1 MQFDGSRFGKTFVS
15 RYPWRAIRPAS
26 FSDDEA
32 RLAGMLQPKGWV
44 VPNAPIFDRIATPF
58 RILTAL
64 FQFVRIYP
72 GLMRADISVRNK
84 SLEELLT
91 TLGIELHVKGMENI
105 PPHGGLFMW
114 NQTSHLDHLILAAA
128 LPVPVRSLYNIEVSR
143 LPFYG
148 KLLRD
153 SGHYLVNRFD
163 ERQWRAALLEA
174 AAWTALGNYML
185 VSPEGTRSW
194 DGGLLPMKRGAF
206 ILAIDSRRPIVP
218 VVLHG
223 AHAAMPRGRLS
234 IQAGK
239 VNVRFLA
246 PIPTQGI
253 DQSERER
260 LQETFTFALQKEQQ
274 CAS

>member
-1 MQFDGSRFGKTFVS
+1 MQFDGSRHGKTFVS
-15 RYPWRAIRPAS
+15 RNPWKAIRPAS
-26 FSDDEA
+26 LSDDEA
-32 RLAGMLQPKGWV
+32 RLAGILPPEGWV
-44 VPNAPIFDRIATPF
+44 LPTAPVFDRIATPF
-58 RILTAL
+58 RILKAL
-64 FQFVRIYP
+64 YQFVRIYP
-72 GLMRADISVRNK
+72 DLIRADISMRRTNF
-84 SLEELLT
+84 EELLA
-91 TLGIELHVKGMENI
+91 TLGIELYVKGIENI
-105 PPHGGLFMW
+105 PPHGGVFMW

-143 LPFYG
+143 VPFYG

-163 ERQWRAALLEA
+163 ECQWRAALLEA

-194 DGGLLPMKRGAF
+194 DGRLLPMKRGAF
-206 ILAIDSRRPIVP
+206 ILAIDSQRPILP

-234 IQAGK
+234 IQLGK
-239 VNVRFLA
+239 VTVRFLA
-246 PIPTQGI
+246 PIPTQGVE
-253 DQSERER
+253 QSERER
-260 LQETFTFALQKEQQ
+260 LQETVAFALQKELQ